1 MGYAVFLSHSMGT
14 ADRNIVDAA
23 VEHARLQGVDLYIAE
38 RDPQFG
44 QDLSE
49 KFKTRIRSCDCMV
62 VLWTKDGQDSQWV
75 NREVGIAQ
83 AANKLVI
90 PVVEEGADPKGVW
103 AHVEYV
109 KLNREDPD
117 AAIGRL
123 TGYLGHLKAKKETQV
138 AAAEAILAVLLLA
151 LIIYALSKS

>member
-1 MGYAVFLSHSMGT
+1 M
-14 ADRNIVDAA
+14 
-23 VEHARLQGVDLYIAE
+23 
-38 RDPQFG
+38 
-44 QDLSE
+44 
-49 KFKTRIRSCDCMV
+49 
-62 VLWTKDGQDSQWV
+62 DGQDSQWV

-103 AHVEYV
+103 AHIEYV
-109 KLNREDPD
+109 KLNRDDPQ

-123 TGYLGHLKAKKETQV
+123 TGYLGHLKAQKETGQ

>member
-1 MGYAVFLSHSMGT
+1 MGA
-14 ADRNIVDAA
+14 ADRHIVDAA

-38 RDPQFG
+38 RDPQYG
-44 QDLSE
+44 HDLSE
-49 KFKTRIRSCDCMV
+49 KFKNRIRTCDCMV
-62 VLWTKDGQDSQWV
+62 VLWTMDGQDSQWV

-109 KLNREDPD
+109 KLNRDDPET
-117 AAIGRL
+117 AIGRL
-123 TGYLGHLKAKKETQV
+123 TGYLGHLKAKKETQQGQ